1 MTQDEQDI
9 LAEAE
14 QIINGA
20 SKRINSDRAEGVS
33 TEFKDLE
40 SAMWSQLGEPGGM
53 HGLYAITEV
62 ASEDIAETMK
72 SVADEPNR
80 LIRGQGTVD
89 GQEPDALI
97 GLQLVAEGGDIYEML
112 GHQHLSLSMAREKSI
127 VGVLAR
133 MDANATNAE
142 TEEKNDACITV
153 MLLAD
158 KAYVAVRQYGKE
170 GEPVFHTQIH
180 SDDYEQ
186 GENRLID
193 AMLVF
198 FALPKQMYEKKP
210 RVMEALYKDLS
221 AKAEGNKKQQQQQ
234 SKEDKQ

>member
-14 QIINGA
+14 RILNDA
-20 SKRINSDRAEGVS
+20 SERITSDRAEGVG
-33 TEFKDLE
+33 TEFKQLE
-40 SAMWSQLGEPGGM
+40 ESMWAQLGEPKSM
-53 HGLYAITEV
+53 HSLYAITEV
-62 ASEDIAETMK
+62 ASEDISDIMK

-80 LIRGQGTVD
+80 IIKGEGTVD
-89 GQEPDALI
+89 GQKPDALI
-97 GLQLVAEGGDIYEML
+97 GLQLVAEGMDIYEML
-112 GHQHLSLSMAREKSI
+112 EHQWLSLSLARQESI

-142 TEEKNDACITV
+142 TEEKSDACITV

-180 SDDYEQ
+180 SDDYKQ

-198 FALPKQMYEKKP
+198 FALPKQMYQNKP
-210 RVMEALYKDLS
+210 AIMEALYKDLS
-221 AKAEGNKKQQQQQ
+221 AKAEGSNKNNNKQQ
-234 SKEDKQ
+234 SKED